1 MAAIVGGA
9 LLAAL
14 LTQPR
19 EISDAY
25 AFLVLPGVLAFR
37 RLFGFSKLAILTFLG
52 LSIVLSRIWLP
63 IGNLSTDL
71 GKLTEFP
78 AQAYYMAAGPWT
90 APSMYA
96 AQLAGVGVIGAAM
109 WLLARK
115 RRSEAV
121 TDAEA
126 G

>member
-1 MAAIVGGA
+1 VVLFVGYYGPLLLALLMDLPRAAADSWRLGPAMAAIVGGA

-37 RLFGFSKLAILTFLG
+37 RLYGFSNAAILVFLA
-52 LSIVLSRIWLP
+52 LSLLLSRIWLP
-63 IGNLSTDL
+63 IGDISPDL
-71 GKLTEFP
+71 GTLTDFP

-90 APSMYA
+90 APS
-96 AQLAGVGVIGAAM
+96 
-109 WLLARK
+109 
-115 RRSEAV
+115 
-121 TDAEA
+121 
-126 G
+126 